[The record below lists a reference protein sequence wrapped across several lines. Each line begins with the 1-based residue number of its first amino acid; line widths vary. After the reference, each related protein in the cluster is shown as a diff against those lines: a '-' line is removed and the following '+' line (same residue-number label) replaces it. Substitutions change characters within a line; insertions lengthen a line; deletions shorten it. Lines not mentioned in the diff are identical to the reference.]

1 MDPQLKQRLIGAVT
15 LLLLGVLLI
24 PLILDGP
31 PPGSPYAVNKPDTQ
45 VLGTQPRK
53 IPSQPPQSVFR
64 APPPMVQVPSATPP
78 VPSQVQKPRESRH
91 SKPADKPGFNEAL
104 AK

>member
-31 PPGSPYAVNKPDTQ
+31 PPGSPYAVNKPATQ
-45 VLGTQPRK
+45 VKSSTAFFKKPSKQP
-53 IPSQPPQSVFR
+53 S
-64 APPPMVQVPSATPP
+64 
-78 VPSQVQKPRESRH
+78 
-91 SKPADKPGFNEAL
+91 
-104 AK
+104 